1 MLVISMKAEF
11 DNANIKVWFNTLST
25 SRNFFHVKEIVQ
37 EGNAALIRMSNGDQH
52 FLNFENVNMIEE
64 IEVEDMDKK
73 MQELKDKFKKV

>member
-1 MLVISMKAEF
+1 MKAEF

-25 SRNFFHVKEIVQ
+25 SRNFYNVREIVQ
-37 EGNAALIRMSNGDQH
+37 EGNAALIKTNNGDQH

-64 IEVEDMDKK
+64 IETEGMNKK